1 MSDVSVERLISVD
14 TWLSRSFAACLV
26 LLAATFIW
34 SLGRHDPDSNWIAV
48 TLLLLQLGAS
58 LWFAFAAG
66 AAATALGS
74 SGWVW
79 VVWILAAPFLA
90 RIPIP
95 FLPIL
100 IAASP
105 LSIRFLLGSQLQ
117 IAIRQA
123 GTATLH
129 P

>member
-1 MSDVSVERLISVD
+1 MDA
-14 TWLSRSFAACLV
+14 WLSRSFAACLV
-26 LLAATFIW
+26 LLAANFIW
-34 SLGRHDPDSNWIAV
+34 SLGRHDPDSAWI
-48 TLLLLQLGAS
+48 TLVLLVLQLAAS

-66 AAATALGS
+66 AAASALGD
-74 SGWVW
+74 SGWVY
-79 VVWILAAPFLA
+79 VVWIIGAPLLA

-123 GTATLH
+123 GTASLH